1 MCLTKASSPVTM
13 WFTRR
18 PVTRKGRSMSIANEG
33 FWFGTLVLGVFVTL
47 GSLQVWGAKKIE
59 KNKPVKLVTF
69 RNGKCYKFAC
79 SSIQEAAAYALQR
92 LATGEGVAYI
102 EANGETVWNSLKGK
116 QSLVEL
122 AK

>member
-1 MCLTKASSPVTM
+1 MLT
-13 WFTRR
+13 
-18 PVTRKGRSMSIANEG
+18 ANEG
-33 FWFGTLVLGVFVTL
+33 FWLGTLVLGVFVTL
-47 GSLQVWGAKKIE
+47 GSWQVWGAKQIE
-59 KNKPVKLVTF
+59 KKNPVKVVTF
-69 RNGKCYKFAC
+69 RNGQSYKFAC
-79 SSIQEAAAYALQR
+79 STIREAAVYALKR

>member
-1 MCLTKASSPVTM
+1 ML
-13 WFTRR
+13 
-18 PVTRKGRSMSIANEG
+18 ANEA

-47 GSLQVWGAKKIE
+47 ASLQAWGAKQIE
-59 KNKPVKLVTF
+59 ENKPVKVVTF
-69 RNGKCYKFAC
+69 RNGTCYKFAC
-79 SSIQEAAAYALQR
+79 STIREAAVYALRR

-122 AK
+122 VK